1 MRIRDMMRRKKL
13 ASVLVAIFMVFSMTA
28 CGNSEVTE
36 SVSDVPEETVTG
48 ESEAEVNKESV
59 EVQKLEFDRADE
71 NTVSEYDAV
80 RTDYTLNIDASMQ
93 MHDISDM
100 LMGIFIED
108 INFAA
113 DGGLYAEKIVNRSF
127 EFTEIAKGDQMY
139 GWQTVGNVEASVVM
153 DDVEGALNENNT
165 NYLVMN
171 NATGALAGV
180 VNVGFLDGISIEE
193 GKSYD
198 FSIWAKAPA
207 EYKGA
212 LTIRL
217 MVGDEVAGE
226 SVISGLTK
234 EWAKYETTL
243 DCSMTANKNVK
254 LQVLM
259 EDGSVAIDMV
269 SLFPQDTYKNRENG
283 LRNDL
288 AIMLEELEPSFL
300 RFPGGCVIEGY
311 DYETMYNWK
320 DSIGVGR
327 DGEPLL
333 FNNTYGD
340 VAARKQGTNIW
351 TNIRLKDDPLPSY
364 MTYGLGFYEYF
375 LLAEDIGAIGVP
387 VLNCGLYCQ
396 VRGGEAVPVGS
407 DEFQRFIQDALDLV
421 EFCRGGAD
429 TKWGAVRIAMGHEE
443 PFELKYIGIG
453 NENWGNQYYLR
464 YSLFVEAFEKAAKES
479 PELFEGI
486 ELMYSAGTDDATS
499 GADNYKSYQY
509 AEEWLEEHED
519 KTILDFAG
527 ATDHHYYNTPEWFLQ
542 NTDYYDEENYSRE
555 SLTETVYGGGIN
567 VFVGE
572 YAAKSNTLKAA
583 LAEAAYM
590 TGIERNGDIIKM
602 AAYAPLFGNLTA
614 MHWAPDLI
622 WFDNHQCTGSINYY
636 MQKLFSTNVGTAVLD
651 TEFVGAEATL
661 EAPKGM
667 IGVGTWNTTAKF
679 DNVKIVSNETGEV
692 LGEQTFDTDTF
703 RTEWDDV
710 ADGDFSVEDG
720 QLVQWSN
727 STSATTTGTVAYYGK
742 TDWSNYT
749 YTVEATKID
758 GAEGFLIPFV
768 VQGEDDH
775 YFWNIGGW
783 NNTVSCLQQVSSG
796 AKSDQ
801 VAGTVKNCKI
811 KAGQTYVLKVVVT
824 DTNVKCYI
832 DDKLYVDYDFAT
844 SAGYEAYQVVSTDE
858 NGDIIIKLVNVTD
871 EDRTF
876 AITIEGAGKVKPEAA
891 VNQVKGES
899 LTDDNVLGEKEDC
912 IMEEFTVDG
921 ISEQFNYTVPQYSAT
936 VIRVEMN
943 INKTY
948 EVKREE
954 LIIKENDKE
963 IYGKIYM
970 PADEGVYPAVI
981 LSHGYN
987 GCNADFIKECNYF
1000 AKNGFIAYAFDFSGG
1015 SGRSKSKG
1023 SSTDMTIFTEK
1034 EDLLTVFHYIKGLD
1048 FVDKE
1053 NIYLFGGSQGGLV
1066 TALVA
1071 EECKDNIKGMALY
1084 FPAFNIPDD
1093 WRRNYASEN
1102 DIPEIVDFWGLKLGR
1117 EFFVSMREF
1126 YTFDN
1131 IGAFDEAVL
1140 IVHGDKDAI
1149 VPMRY
1154 AEKATEIYHDA
1165 KLVVLPGEGHGFTP
1179 QGGDKAMKLVLEF
1192 MREGSTNIP

>member
-1 MRIRDMMRRKKL
+1 MRIRDMMRGKKL
-13 ASVLVAIFMVFSMTA
+13 TSVVVAIFMVFSMVA
-28 CGNSEVTE
+28 CGNGENAE
-36 SVSDVPEETVTG
+36 SVSDVAEENVIG
-48 ESEAEVNKESV
+48 ESVAVESKESV
-59 EVQKLEFDRADE
+59 EVQMVEFDRAAE

-113 DGGLYAEKIVNRSF
+113 DGGLYAEKVVNRSF

-139 GWQTVGNVEASVVM
+139 GWLTVGEIEADVTVN
-153 DDVEGALNENNT
+153 DVEGALNENNT

-171 NATGALAGV
+171 NISGAIAGV
-180 VNVGFLDGISIEE
+180 ANVGFLDGMAIEE

-198 FSIWAKAPA
+198 FSIWAKALD
-207 EYKGA
+207 EYKGD
-212 LTIRL
+212 LIVRL
-217 MVGDEVAGE
+217 VVGNEIAGE
-226 SVISGLTK
+226 TVISGLTK
-234 EWAKYETTL
+234 EWAKYEAIL
-243 DCSMTANKNVK
+243 ECSTTANTNVK

-259 EDGSVAIDMV
+259 EDGSLAIDMI
-269 SLFPQDTYKNRENG
+269 SLFPQDTYKNRKNG
-283 LRNDL
+283 LRSDL

-351 TNIRLKDDPLPSY
+351 TNIRLKDDPMPAY

-407 DEFQRFIQDALDLV
+407 EEFQEFIQDALDLV
-421 EFCRGGAD
+421 EFCRGDAD

-443 PFELKYIGIG
+443 PFALKYIGIG

-464 YSLFVEAFEKAAKES
+464 YSLFVEAFEEAAKEK

-519 KTILDFAG
+519 KTVLDFAG

-555 SLTETVYGGGIN
+555 SLTDTVYGGGIN

-602 AAYAPLFGNLTA
+602 AAYAPLFGNLTG

-622 WFDNHQCTGSINYY
+622 WFDNHQSTGSINYY
-636 MQKLFSTNVGTAVLD
+636 MQKLFSTNVGTGVLN
-651 TEFVGAEATL
+651 TEFVGAEATV
-661 EAPKGM
+661 EPPKGM

-679 DNVKIVSNETGEV
+679 DNVKIVSNETGVV

-727 STSATTTGTVAYYGK
+727 STSATTTGTVAYYGE

-749 YTVEATKID
+749 YTVEATKIA

-768 VQGEDDH
+768 VQGENDH

-811 KAGQTYVLKVVVT
+811 KTGQTYVLKVVVT

-832 DDKLYVDYDFAT
+832 DDTLYVDYDFAT
-844 SAGYEAYQVVSTDE
+844 SAGYEAYQVVSRDE
-858 NGDIIIKLVNVTD
+858 NDDIIIKLVNVTG

-876 AITIEGAGKVKPEAA
+876 AINLEGAGNLKSEVV
-891 VNQVKGES
+891 VNQVKGDS
-899 LTDDNVLGEKEDC
+899 LSNDNVLGAKEDC

-921 ISEQFNYTVPQYSAT
+921 VSEQFNYTVPQYSAT
-936 VIRVEMN
+936 VIR
-943 INKTY
+943 I
-948 EVKREE
+948 
-954 LIIKENDKE
+954 
-963 IYGKIYM
+963 
-970 PADEGVYPAVI
+970 
-981 LSHGYN
+981 
-987 GCNADFIKECNYF
+987 
-1000 AKNGFIAYAFDFSGG
+1000 
-1015 SGRSKSKG
+1015 
-1023 SSTDMTIFTEK
+1023 EK
-1034 EDLLTVFHYIKGLD
+1034 E
-1048 FVDKE
+1048 
-1053 NIYLFGGSQGGLV
+1053 
-1066 TALVA
+1066 
-1071 EECKDNIKGMALY
+1071 
-1084 FPAFNIPDD
+1084 
-1093 WRRNYASEN
+1093 
-1102 DIPEIVDFWGLKLGR
+1102 
-1117 EFFVSMREF
+1117 
-1126 YTFDN
+1126 
-1131 IGAFDEAVL
+1131 
-1140 IVHGDKDAI
+1140 
-1149 VPMRY
+1149 
-1154 AEKATEIYHDA
+1154 
-1165 KLVVLPGEGHGFTP
+1165 
-1179 QGGDKAMKLVLEF
+1179 
-1192 MREGSTNIP
+1192 